1 MGIQV
6 SRDLMT
12 GGGLGQDN
20 EDPFGGKGSSLSPWR
35 NGFVPLSEKT
45 QTITKLFFTEFGT
58 QREVQWFLGGGTSP
72 QGAYVAGDTAQMLLC
87 PMPSPTLAKIEHQA
101 GYKPPTCHLTKSS
114 WQPQAGPT
122 MGAQAP
128 QVSRCVGE

>member
-1 MGIQV
+1 MKIPLGEK
-6 SRDLMT
+6 DLPSPR
-12 GGGLGQDN
+12 GGMVLFLFQRK
-20 EDPFGGKGSSLSPWR
+20 PKPSP
-35 NGFVPLSEKT
+35 N
-45 QTITKLFFTEFGT
+45 FFLTEFRT